1 MEDQA
6 SNAILSNI
14 FTETEY
20 NVPDDFRMFINVI
33 PYYDEEAETV
43 AIFSLINIKQE
54 ILSEDSVITEKKLAF
69 HQVRNYK
76 ING

>member
-6 SNAILSNI
+6 SNAILTNI

-43 AIFSLINIKQE
+43 TIFSLIKQE
-54 ILSEDSVITEKKLAF
+54 ILSEKSVITEKKPAF

-76 ING
+76 IDG